1 MRMNEPV
8 TLHEIEF
15 DEDDVLVSRT
25 DPGGRVVFCNEAFTK
40 ISGFTTEE
48 LLGAPHNIVRHPHMP
63 PAAFADLWA
72 TIKAGRPWHGLV
84 KNRSK
89 SGDHY
94 WVRANVTPVRD
105 GDVVTGYISIRS
117 RPTTTEKA
125 HAETVYAAMR
135 EGRRSGYDL
144 RDGEL
149 VRAGWRARLVEWR
162 DAVGMRMAATVVLM
176 LAAVASVGGV
186 ALSGMLDSNATLQDV
201 IAAAGGSVPVGLLAE
216 AEADFRFHATVAG
229 AVALV
234 ATLLAGSLAMV
245 TFAGMRRHLDALERQ
260 FEAIA
265 ANDLAIRTAP
275 PKAREFQRV
284 TALLRMLRA
293 RIAFNEAERA
303 ESDRVAAAER
313 RAVIGTL
320 GEKVESESA
329 AAITSVAGRTDA
341 IAEEAEAMASIAVA
355 LSGRAGGMALAS
367 TDARDA
373 VEAVAAASEEL
384 AASIREITTQAAR
397 TGEITR
403 RAVAGGVVAADTI
416 GRLSETVGRIGEV
429 VHLIRAVAGQTNLL
443 ALNATIEA
451 ARAGDAGKGFAV
463 VAGEVKGLAGQTA
476 HSTEEIGRHIAE
488 VQASTDA
495 VVAAVSGIGTMITDI
510 AEAAGAIAA
519 AMEEQ
524 ATVTQEIARNV
535 AQSGIAVRRMS
546 DEADAV
552 SAAAQDAGVRAR
564 GVSDQTSAV
573 KGEVASLQGALSGVV
588 RSSIRDADRRTSE
601 RYAVSEGCAV
611 EVGGARKEGRLVT
624 VSLHSALLSGIA
636 GARIGDELVIVL
648 TQRGGLRRHGVVG
661 SINAQGLNV
670 EITEEDADRAWAG
683 AVDAM
688 LKGRKRA
695 A

>member
-1 MRMNEPV
+1 MRLNEPI
-8 TLHEIEF
+8 TSREIDF

-25 DPGGRVVFCNEAFTK
+25 DPDGRIVFCNKAFTR

-72 TIKAGRPWHGLV
+72 TIQAGRPWDGLV
-84 KNRSK
+84 KNRAK

-105 GDVVTGYISIRS
+105 GDAVTGYISIRS
-117 RPTTTEKA
+117 RPTAAEKA
-125 HAETVYAAMR
+125 QAEATYAAMR
-135 EGRRSGYDL
+135 EGRPSGYGL

-149 VRAGWRARLVEWR
+149 RRSGWRARLVEWR
-162 DAVGMRMAATVVLM
+162 DAVGLRMAATIVLM
-176 LAAVASVGGV
+176 VLALGGVGGV
-186 ALSGMLDSNATLQDV
+186 ALEGMLDSNAVLRDV
-201 IAAAGGSVPVGLLAE
+201 IVAGAAPADRLAE
-216 AEADFRFHATVAG
+216 TQADFRFHALLA
-229 AVALV
+229 AILALA
-234 ATLLAGSLAMV
+234 ATLLAGILTAL
-245 TFAGMRRHLDALERQ
+245 TFTGLRRQISALEHQ
-260 FEAIA
+260 FEAID
-265 ANDLAIRTAP
+265 ANDLAARADP
-275 PKAREFQRV
+275 PKAREFRRV

-293 RIAFNEAERA
+293 RMAFNEAERA
-303 ESDRVAAAER
+303 ETDRTAAAER

-320 GEKVESESA
+320 AEKVESESVA
-329 AAITSVAGRTDA
+329 AVAAVAGRTDA
-341 IAEEAEAMASIAVA
+341 IAEQAEAMASIATA

-403 RAVAGGVVAADTI
+403 RAVAGGETAAETI

-488 VQASTDA
+488 VQASTEA
-495 VVAAVSGIGTMITDI
+495 VVAAVSGIGAMITDI
-510 AEAAGAIAA
+510 AEAAGGIAA

-552 SAAAQDAGVRAR
+552 STAAQDAGMRAQ
-564 GVSDQTSAV
+564 GVSNQTSAV
-573 KGEVASLQGALSGVV
+573 KGEVASLQGALASVV
-588 RSSIRDADRRTSE
+588 RSSIRDADRRTCE
-601 RYAVSEGCAV
+601 RHAVSEGCAV
-611 EVGGARKEGRLVT
+611 ELGGGRKDGRLVN
-624 VSLHSALLSGIA
+624 VSLYSALLSGVA
-636 GARIGDELVIVL
+636 GARIGDELVIIL
-648 TQRGGLRRHGVVG
+648 TECGGLRRRGTVR
-661 SINAQGLNV
+661 SITAQGLNV
-670 EITEEDADRAWAG
+670 EITGEDSGRAWES

-688 LKGRKRA
+688 RKGRGQRA